1 MGIKRFTLEAL
12 DVNKK
17 DQIPTHIRTPCSV
30 RTALT
35 CFCDL
40 NCIPTRNII
49 RVLSDYAKD
58 STEAQTL
65 LNLTDISSIEAKQQY
80 ITQIET
86 PKQTL
91 LSIFQKYP
99 SIEIPLDHLL
109 EILPIIPKRYYSIS
123 NYLPENSPN
132 PQLEFTFSIFNQS
145 PSEENHAFTDYG
157 ICSNWMKQLAKEAK
171 QLDPL
176 PTDTLMSPSRALEE
190 EKLFLNNIELA
201 LPSNHGYYLPIIP
214 RNITNFRL
222 PLDLSI
228 PVIMVATGT
237 GISPFRGY
245 LQYRKYQKQK
255 VPNLELAD
263 AWLFYGCRH
272 PERDFLFPELE
283 NFGQEGLVNLRT
295 AFSRLNPDKVYVQQR
310 LREESNIIYNLM
322 VYKNARIYI
331 CGEAN
336 EMVKSVKETLI
347 SIINAESHKTTGNDL
362 LASWISEKR
371 FLLDIW

>member
-1 MGIKRFTLEAL
+1 
-12 DVNKK
+12 
-17 DQIPTHIRTPCSV
+17 
-30 RTALT
+30 
-35 CFCDL
+35 
-40 NCIPTRNII
+40 
-49 RVLSDYAKD
+49 
-58 STEAQTL
+58 
-65 LNLTDISSIEAKQQY
+65 
-80 ITQIET
+80 
-86 PKQTL
+86 
-91 LSIFQKYP
+91 
-99 SIEIPLDHLL
+99 
-109 EILPIIPKRYYSIS
+109 
-123 NYLPENSPN
+123 
-132 PQLEFTFSIFNQS
+132 
-145 PSEENHAFTDYG
+145 
-157 ICSNWMKQLAKEAK
+157 MKQLAKEAK

-245 LQYRKYQKQK
+245 LQYRKYQTQK
-255 VPNLELAD
+255 DPNLELAD

-272 PERDFLFPELE
+272 PQRDFLFPELE